1 MVFLEIV
8 KLLLQDQRTDVNKQD
23 KYGST
28 PFHVAC
34 ANGKIEVVKYMMQD
48 QRIDVNKPDNYG
60 WIPIWI
66 ASNRGHSLVVQAILQ
81 SGRNINL
88 DAKYENKTALEQ
100 ARQNGYQDIVN
111 LIENYT
117 KNIYEGE
124 KIIIIK

>member
-28 PFHVAC
+28 PCHVAC

-81 SGRNINL
+81 SGRYINL

-100 ARQNGYQDIVN
+100 ARQMDSKVFSLLLSTSIFF
-111 LIENYT
+111 LLF
-117 KNIYEGE
+117 
-124 KIIIIK
+124 